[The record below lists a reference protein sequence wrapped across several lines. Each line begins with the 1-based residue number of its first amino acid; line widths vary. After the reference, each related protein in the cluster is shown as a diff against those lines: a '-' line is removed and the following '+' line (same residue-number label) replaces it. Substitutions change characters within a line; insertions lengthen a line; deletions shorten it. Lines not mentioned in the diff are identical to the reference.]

1 GTGGQV
7 MTSGV
12 IQAMKGQRNVD
23 DLLRAIPDAV
33 RPLLV
38 FDRLTLSL
46 DRGAHGAPRR
56 VVLEEDARP
65 DLAAQRL
72 QSACEAPLSAPQRT
86 LGTLEIA
93 SRHAHAYSREDARL
107 LAAIAEEIAVPLDN
121 ALSHEELREGHDRL
135 ALLLELTTSL
145 VSNLQL
151 REVLNTVL

>member
-1 GTGGQV
+1 MPSFSAAFDPVGAPSLLLHRPIGITVTGHAGTTAALPGTGGQV

-72 QSACEAPLSAPQRT
+72 QSACAAPLSAPQRT

-93 SRHAHAYSREDARL
+93 SRHAHAYSQEDARL
-107 LAAIAEEIAVPLDN
+107 LAAIAEEI
-121 ALSHEELREGHDRL
+121 
-135 ALLLELTTSL
+135 
-145 VSNLQL
+145 
-151 REVLNTVL
+151 